1 MDGPLPPGPAQ
12 SVDAPLAAPAAPA
25 SVAGAL
31 VDGFGR
37 RIDYLRLSVTDRCDL
52 RCHYCMAAH
61 PRFLPRNA
69 LLSTDELVGV
79 ATAFVARGVRRI
91 RLTGGEPLTR
101 RDILTVAERLGAL
114 LGTANGLDELTL
126 TTNATRLA
134 PLAPALAAAGI
145 RRINISLDTLDS
157 QTFAQITRGG
167 DISAVIE
174 GIDAADAAGLAIR
187 LNMVAM
193 AGINDRDLP
202 ALVDWCE
209 ARGFDLAL
217 IESMPMG
224 GVDARR
230 AESHVALERFI
241 APLLAA
247 GEPVP
252 IAHRTAGPARYVT
265 LPGRALR
272 IGLITP
278 LSNNFCAAC
287 NRIRLTAEGRVHG
300 CLGHDDAIDLAAAWR
315 VGGAAA
321 IDPLVDRLMAT
332 KAERH
337 RFQIGAGLEQR
348 GPTRHMNAT
357 GG

>member
-12 SVDAPLAAPAAPA
+12 GVDAPPLTPAPPPVAAP
-25 SVAGAL
+25 AL

-52 RCHYCMAAH
+52 RCHYCMPEH
-61 PRFLPRNA
+61 PRFLPRKA

-101 RDILTVAERLGAL
+101 RDIVTVAERLGTLIGA
-114 LGTANGLDELTL
+114 GLDELTL

-145 RRINISLDTLDS
+145 RRVNISLDTRDP
-157 QTFAQITRGG
+157 QIFAQITRGG
-167 DISAVIE
+167 DLWAVLD
-174 GIDAADAAGLAIR
+174 GIDAADAAGMAIR
-187 LNMVAM
+187 INMVAM
-193 AGINDRDLP
+193 AGINDHALP
-202 ALVDWCE
+202 EMADWCE

-241 APLLAA
+241 APLLTD
-247 GEPVP
+247 GEPLP

-265 LPGRALR
+265 LPGRTLR

-315 VGGAAA
+315 EGGAAA

-348 GPTRHMNAT
+348 GPARHMNAT